1 MDSTPQ
7 HQNETPSGPSPWPAL
22 VPILAV
28 GTVGLGCIALG
39 APPIVAV
46 PCVAASI
53 LAAGLIVRHD
63 HFRRARSVESL
74 RRSAARTIAADLPSQ
89 IDASPEIARDD
100 FDRMPD
106 DLRPLGIALAEL
118 RERMRGQLK
127 EKAKKT
133 RNLEALIDALDEPL
147 LATDDEDRVLLCSR
161 SAEAI
166 LDNRITGR
174 AGVLGR
180 PIHELFT
187 SEEILRMHSA
197 AKSGQTLRGRVR
209 VVTPMG
215 TRAFQVSASP
225 VPAAWGDGVF
235 GAVLTLRDVTELD
248 QAVQVKTDFVAN
260 ASHELRTPV
269 AAIRSAAETLET
281 AADDPVMSARLR
293 TMIISH
299 AERLEEMLRDLLD
312 LSRLESPD
320 VPLKIEPISL
330 AEIERILRGLSEM
343 ACAERRLTLSFEIDD
358 ELRGLRTDRKL
369 LLLILRNLVENAT
382 KFAHEGTTI
391 RILGQ
396 VIEEETTLRGDAEH
410 GELPLNGVVR
420 FEVLDKGVG
429 IPLAQQE
436 RVFERYY
443 QVDAARTGTGSGG
456 SGPGGWK
463 RGTGLGL
470 AIVKHAAKALGG
482 RVGLTSVWGQGTTV
496 WVEFPCG
503 LRTGVDAE
511 SSEYR
516 PGQGLAG

>member
-1 MDSTPQ
+1 MDPIPARPQ
-7 HQNETPSGPSPWPAL
+7 PGPMAWDLLAPVLIVGATAVVCILSGTGPMIA
-22 VPILAV
+22 VPIV
-28 GTVGLGCIALG
+28 
-39 APPIVAV
+39 
-46 PCVAASI
+46 
-53 LAAGLIVRHD
+53 LAAIVLGMWLVLA
-63 HFRRARSVESL
+63 ARSRRVRAVELL
-74 RRSAARTIAADLPSQ
+74 RQDAARTIATEFPARIEFSQ
-89 IDASPEIARDD
+89 ERAASDP
-100 FDRMPD
+100 DRMPE
-106 DLRPLGIALAEL
+106 DLRPLAVALAEL
-118 RERMRGQLK
+118 REHTRVQSK
-127 EKAKKT
+127 ETAKKT

-147 LATDDEDRVLLCSR
+147 LATDDKDCVLLCSR

-174 AGVLGR
+174 TGVLGR
-180 PIHELFT
+180 PIHEIFT
-187 SEEILRMHSA
+187 SEEILRMHAA

-209 VVTPMG
+209 VVTPLG

-225 VPAAWGDGVF
+225 VPAAWGAGVF

-320 VPLKIEPISL
+320 VPLKIEPVSL
-330 AEIERILRGLSEM
+330 TEIERILRALSDM
-343 ACAERRLTLSFEIDD
+343 ACTERGLTVSFEFED
-358 ELRGLRTDRKL
+358 EMRALRTDRKL
-369 LLLILRNLVENAT
+369 LILILRNLVENAT

-391 RILGQ
+391 RIVGQ
-396 VIEEETTLRGDAEH
+396 LIEEETAPGRVAEP
-410 GELPLNGVVR
+410 GTPSLNGVVR
-420 FEVLDKGVG
+420 FDVQDKGVG

-443 QVDAARTGTGSGG
+443 QVDAARTGTGSAG
-456 SGPGGWK
+456 SGSTGWK

-482 RVGLTSVWGQGTTV
+482 RVGISSVWGQGTTV

-503 LRTGVDAE
+503 LHSGADAA
-511 SSEYR
+511 SSEHGR
-516 PGQGLAG
+516 KQGLAG

>member
-1 MDSTPQ
+1 MDPNPARP
-7 HQNETPSGPSPWPAL
+7 HPGPMALDVL
-22 VPILAV
+22 VPVILV
-28 GTVGLGCIALG
+28 GSTGILCIGVGLQPAIAL
-39 APPIVAV
+39 
-46 PCVAASI
+46 PCVLISVL
-53 LAAGLIVRHD
+53 LACWLVRIAWS
-63 HFRRARSVESL
+63 RRARSIELLRLDAASTITSELPARVETTL
-74 RRSAARTIAADLPSQ
+74 DR
-89 IDASPEIARDD
+89 ASDPDD
-100 FDRMPD
+100 MPR
-106 DLRPLGIALAEL
+106 DLRPLAVALSEL
-118 RERMRGQLK
+118 REHTRAQSK
-127 EKAKKT
+127 ETAKKT

-147 LATDDEDRVLLCSR
+147 LATDDKDCVLLCSR

-174 AGVLGR
+174 TGVLGR

-209 VVTPMG
+209 VVTPLG

-225 VPAAWGDGVF
+225 VPAAWGAGVF

-320 VPLKIEPISL
+320 VPLKIEAISL
-330 AEIERILRGLSEM
+330 TEIQRILGALSDM
-343 ACAERRLTLSFEIDD
+343 ACAERGLTLSFEFDE
-358 ELRGLRTDRKL
+358 ELRGLHTDRKL
-369 LLLILRNLVENAT
+369 LMLILRNLVENAT

-391 RILGQ
+391 RVVGQ
-396 VIEEETTLRGDAEH
+396 VIEEETTPGRASEPGT
-410 GELPLNGVVR
+410 PSLNGVVR
-420 FEVLDKGVG
+420 FDVIDKGVG

-456 SGPGGWK
+456 SGSTGWK

-482 RVGLTSVWGQGTTV
+482 RVGITSVWGQGTTV
-496 WVEFPCG
+496 WVEFPSG
-503 LRTGVDAE
+503 LHSAADVASAE
-511 SSEYR
+511 NRRE
-516 PGQGLAG
+516 QGLAG